1 MSYGA
6 PSLSLYLLSF
16 FLSPPPLNVT
26 LLSMSYGAPSLSLS
40 LSLSLSSSLSLSL
53 SLFLPLSL
61 SLSLPPVQGRER
73 CELVHLSTLLS
84 VQFGTEHPD
93 VSTSLKP
100 TVSQL
105 AQDPTVAVQERA
117 KVFSR
122 SCGGQS
128 LDHTSFLSPCSVLFF
143 LGSLGSFRRLT
154 CTR

>member
-1 MSYGA
+1 MYYRQCNTC
-6 PSLSLYLLSF
+6 PCLMVLL
-16 FLSPPPLNVT
+16 
-26 LLSMSYGAPSLSLS
+26 LSLS
-40 LSLSLSSSLSLSL
+40 LSLSLSFPLSLPPSLS
-53 SLFLPLSL
+53 LPLSL
-61 SLSLPPVQGRER
+61 PLSPSPSSLPPVQGRER

>member
-1 MSYGA
+1 MTGE
-6 PSLSLYLLSF
+6 
-16 FLSPPPLNVT
+16 PPPLVVSQHK
-26 LLSMSYGAPSLSLS
+26 LSYRQTTNYLTN
-40 LSLSLSSSLSLSL
+40 
-53 SLFLPLSL
+53 
-61 SLSLPPVQGRER
+61 
-73 CELVHLSTLLS
+73 LSTLLS

-122 SCGGQS
+122 SCGSRS

>member
-1 MSYGA
+1 MYYRQCNTVVHVLWCS
-6 PSLSLYLLSF
+6 SLSLSLSLPSF
-16 FLSPPPLNVT
+16 FLS
-26 LLSMSYGAPSLSLS
+26 LSPS
-40 LSLSLSSSLSLSL
+40 LSLSLSSSLSPFFLSF
-53 SLFLPLSL
+53 SLPPS
-61 SLSLPPVQGRER
+61 SLPPVQGRER

>member
-1 MSYGA
+1 MSLLENLKRCKCIIDNATLLSMFYGA
-6 PSLSLYLLSF
+6 PSLSSSPFSF
-16 FLSPPPLNVT
+16 FLSLF
-26 LLSMSYGAPSLSLS
+26 LSLS
-40 LSLSLSSSLSLSL
+40 LSLSL
-53 SLFLPLSL
+53 F
-61 SLSLPPVQGRER
+61 LSLPPVQGRER

-122 SCGGQS
+122 SCGGRS